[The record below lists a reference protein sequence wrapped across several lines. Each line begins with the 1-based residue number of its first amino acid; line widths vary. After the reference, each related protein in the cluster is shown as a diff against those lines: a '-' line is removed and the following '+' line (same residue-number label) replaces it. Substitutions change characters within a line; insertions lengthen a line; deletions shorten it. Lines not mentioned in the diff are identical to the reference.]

1 MMHDF
6 LKHRSAILIL
16 PVALV
21 LSLALVGCQ
30 DNLTDPM
37 AETGPT
43 AAGEG
48 LATNATQSSSSDCL
62 PTGTGLTAK
71 VVNEDVV
78 GGAIDVGNCDVGV
91 FFSEDGQVKDA
102 SFTQLD
108 SDPDGGPSKQYAVLV
123 EGADVDVTGSSV
135 NVTDDYVHEFIGI
148 GYRNGASG
156 AIAENAVTGFH
167 RVGILLDGSGTSAV
181 VRSNEVTGIGEK
193 ATGWAENG
201 IQVSRGATGTVNDN
215 EISNHW
221 WDLNNFV
228 STGIIVFRSDEV
240 TVQHNTFAGNDASL
254 VLFGSKNNAV
264 GNEVAATAPDGSRD
278 GTLHYGALV
287 YGGENNGLR
296 QNEFSTSTSADV
308 GIYVVG
314 GSVNTKLI
322 RNSFSGGFGTKIFNG
337 GEETKL
343 PQPFDPSS

>member
-1 MMHDF
+1 MHGF

-21 LSLALVGCQ
+21 MSLALVGCQ
-30 DNLTDPM
+30 DSLTDPM
-37 AETGPT
+37 AETNAT

-48 LATNATQSSSSDCL
+48 LATNVTQSSSSNCL

-71 VVNEDVV
+71 VVNEDVI
-78 GGAIDVGNCDVGV
+78 GETIDVGNCDVGA
-91 FFSEDGQVKDA
+91 FFSENGQVEDA
-102 SFTQLD
+102 SFTQNA
-108 SDPDGGPSKQYAVLV
+108 SDPASGVQRQYAVLV
-123 EGADVDVTGSSV
+123 DGANVNVTESNVD
-135 NVTDDYVHEFIGI
+135 VTDDYVHQFIGI

-156 AIAENAVTGFH
+156 TIAENAVTGFH

-181 VRSNEVTGIGEK
+181 VRSNDVTGIGEK
-193 ATGWAENG
+193 TTGWAENG
-201 IQVSRGATGTVNDN
+201 IQVSGGATGTVNDN

-221 WDLNNFV
+221 WDLNSFV
-228 STGIIVFRSDEV
+228 SSGIIVFESDEV

-254 VLFGSKNNAV
+254 VLLGSRNNAV
-264 GNEVAATAPDGSRD
+264 GNEVAATAPDGNKD

-322 RNSFSGGFGTKIFNG
+322 RNTFSGGFGTKIFDG
-337 GEETKL
+337 GGETKL